1 MRSKTWNKEHADDP
15 YVQRAHKEGWR
26 SRAVYKLEE
35 LDQKYNLI
43 QPGMS
48 IIDLGAAPGGWS
60 QYVAKRV
67 GGKGKVIAIDV
78 LDMESINSVNFIQ
91 GDFTEQEI
99 YESLREIVGQNPI
112 DLVLSDMAP
121 NISGISSVDQP
132 RAMYLAELAADF
144 ALEVLSKDGGL
155 LVKLF
160 QGAGFDDYVKML
172 RSKFTK
178 VLIRKPE
185 ASRARSRE
193 TYALATHIKL

>member
-1 MRSKTWNKEHADDP
+1 MRSKTWNKEHAEDP
-15 YVQRAHKEGWR
+15 YVKRAHKEGWR

-35 LDQKYNLI
+35 LDKKYNLI
-43 QPGMS
+43 QSGMN
-48 IIDLGAAPGGWS
+48 IVDLGAAPGGWS
-60 QYVAKRV
+60 QYAINKV
-67 GGKGKVIAIDV
+67 GKSGKMIAIDV
-78 LDMESINSVNFIQ
+78 LDMDSISHVRFLK

-99 YESLREIVGQNPI
+99 YESLREIVGQTTI

-132 RAMYLAELAADF
+132 KAMYLAELAADF
-144 ALEVLSKDGGL
+144 ALEVLSADGGL

-160 QGAGFDDYVKML
+160 QGSGFDDYVKML
-172 RSKFTK
+172 RSKFSK

>member
-1 MRSKTWNKEHADDP
+1 MQSKSWNKEHEDDL

-43 QPGMS
+43 QTGMNVV
-48 IIDLGAAPGGWS
+48 DLGAAPGGWS
-60 QYVAKRV
+60 QYIAQKV
-67 GGKGKVIAIDV
+67 GKSGQVIAIDV
-78 LDMESINSVNFIQ
+78 LDMDPINNVEFLK

-99 YESLREIVGQNPI
+99 YESLQEILGQKHI

-121 NISGISSVDQP
+121 NISGITSVDQP
-132 RAMYLAELAADF
+132 RAMHLADLAADF
-144 ALEVLSKDGGL
+144 ALQVLASDGGL

-172 RSKFTK
+172 RSNFSK
-178 VLIRKPE
+178 VLIRKPA

-193 TYALATHIKL
+193 MYALATQIKL